1 MWSGLS
7 IAALARTVAQSA
19 AVDGGT
25 TDGVAQFKADTAQ
38 QEYGSG
44 KNSPDGAPEKTCPM
58 TGWRWKFFMHDALS
72 ALERLLY
79 SGSLAKIYVRLYL
92 RAPPIQSAAP
102 PCTGRHTPDTWARLN
117 SLIRSS
123 PLKGHDHDQHHQE
136 TTRRRQHRCR

>member
-38 QEYGSG
+38 QEYASG
-44 KNSPDGAPEKTCPM
+44 EDTFQATPEKPCRVARR
-58 TGWRWKFFMHDALS
+58 WRKFCIHDALS

-79 SGSLAKIYVRLYL
+79 SASLAKIYVRLYL

-102 PCTGRHTPDTWARLN
+102 PCTGRHTPDTWERLN
-117 SLIRSS
+117 TLIPSS